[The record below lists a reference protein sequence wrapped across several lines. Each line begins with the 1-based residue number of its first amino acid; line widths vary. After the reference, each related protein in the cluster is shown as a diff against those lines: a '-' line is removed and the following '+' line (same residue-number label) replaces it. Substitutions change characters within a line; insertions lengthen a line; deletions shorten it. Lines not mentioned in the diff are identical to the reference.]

1 MNEFQLRFPG
11 RTQSLEL
18 SEHTPLG
25 REAQWPGATEPKAS
39 DRHARIER
47 KEQGYLIRD
56 LRSEHGTFVNGT
68 RVSEAWLQP
77 GDEIR
82 IGDAIGL
89 FQAITVE
96 PVFGLTSK
104 CPAWKEQLKR
114 VASVAQSPFPV
125 LLLGPSGTGK
135 EVLAESIHNYSSRRD
150 GPFVRVNC
158 SALTETLV
166 ESELFGHVKGSFTG
180 AIADRKG
187 AFESARGG
195 TLFLDEIGDLPYG
208 LQAKLLRAL
217 ENNEIRSVGSDRTI
231 QTDVRI
237 LAATHQNLIEKIH
250 AGSFRTDLYYRLN
263 VVAIQPPAL
272 NERMDDFEDLLYGF
286 AKQMRVRF
294 SHGAIQK
301 LKKHTWPGNIREL
314 KNTVA
319 RASAFFP
326 QRQVEETDV
335 VEILDRASVGTPLPS
350 FPGAALAPAPVS
362 VDLPV
367 IKEMERQM
375 IVKRLIANHGNQR
388 RTAQDLGMPKST
400 LHDRLKLY
408 NIDPRQYAPGY
419 PGLEGAIREAM
430 AIPEA
435 QGASGV

>member
-1 MNEFQLRFPG
+1 MNEFQAQLRIPG
-11 RTQSLEL
+11 RTHNLEL

-25 REAQWPGATEPKAS
+25 REAQWPGAEDMKANE
-39 DRHARIER
+39 RHARIEL
-47 KEQGYLIRD
+47 KQQGYMIRD
-56 LRSEHGTFVNGT
+56 LRSETGTFVNGT

-82 IGDAIGL
+82 IGDSMCV
-89 FQAITVE
+89 FQPVTAE
-96 PVFGLTSK
+96 SVFGLTSK
-104 CPAWKEQLKR
+104 CAVWSEQLKR
-114 VASVAQSPFPV
+114 VASVAQSPYPV

-135 EVLAESIHNYSSRRD
+135 EVLAESIHNHSSRRE
-150 GPFVRVNC
+150 GPFIRVNC

-217 ENNEIRSVGSDRTI
+217 ENNEIRAVGSDRTI

-272 NERMDDFEDLLYGF
+272 NDRMDDFEDLLYGF

-294 SHGAIQK
+294 SHGAIQR
-301 LKKHTWPGNIREL
+301 LKKHSWPGNIREL

-326 QRQVEETDV
+326 KRQVEEADV
-335 VEILDRASVGTPLPS
+335 LEILDRASVSQNLPTLT
-350 FPGAALAPAPVS
+350 ATALAPASVP

-419 PGLEGAIREAM
+419 PGLEMAIREA
-430 AIPEA
+430 IVLPEA
-435 QGASGV
+435 QGV

>member
-1 MNEFQLRFPG
+1 MNDFQA
-11 RTQSLEL
+11 EL
-18 SEHTPLG
+18 QFSGLLPSIALGDLTLLG
-25 REAQWPGATEPKAS
+25 REAGWPGSAESLAEE
-39 DRHARIER
+39 RHARIEL
-47 KEQGYLIRD
+47 KEHGYLIRD
-56 LRSEHGTFVNGT
+56 LRSTLGTYVNET
-68 RVSEAWLQP
+68 RISEAWLQP

-82 IGDAIGL
+82 IGHSVCVFQPAGHEDAEFPL
-89 FQAITVE
+89 S
-96 PVFGLTSK
+96 SK
-104 CPAWKEQLKR
+104 CPSWAEQLKR
-114 VASVAQSPFPV
+114 VASVSRSPFPV

-135 EVLAESIHNYSSRRD
+135 EILAEAIHNHSARRE

-217 ENNEIRSVGSDRTI
+217 ENNEIRPVGSDRTV

-237 LAATHQNLIEKIH
+237 LAATHQNLFEKIH
-250 AGSFRTDLYYRLN
+250 NGGFRTDLYYRLN
-263 VVAIQPPAL
+263 VVAIQPPTLA
-272 NERMDDFEDLLYGF
+272 ERMEDFEDLLYAF

-326 QRQVEETDV
+326 RKQIEEADV
-335 VEILDRASVGTPLPS
+335 IEILDRAGLPPS
-350 FPGAALAPAPVS
+350 MTAGGAPAPATE
-362 VDLPV
+362 LPV
-367 IKEMERQM
+367 IKEIERQM
-375 IVKRLIANHGNQR
+375 IIKRLIANHGNQR

-408 NIDPRQYAPGY
+408 NIDPRQYSPGY
-419 PGLEGAIREAM
+419 PGLDAAIRDAEADLH
-430 AIPEA
+430 AAEA
-435 QGASGV
+435 